1 MSISDM
7 KRYIAEKLETEND
20 TSKLDKIIHLL
31 EEPKKLSVEEIFEE
45 MTSKYDGLM
54 KRLAQ

>member
-1 MSISDM
+1 MSVAEMKEVIST
-7 KRYIAEKLETEND
+7 KLKTEND
-20 TSKLDKIIHLL
+20 EKKLDKIVHIL
-31 EEPKKLSVEEIFEE
+31 EGPKPSVEEIFEE